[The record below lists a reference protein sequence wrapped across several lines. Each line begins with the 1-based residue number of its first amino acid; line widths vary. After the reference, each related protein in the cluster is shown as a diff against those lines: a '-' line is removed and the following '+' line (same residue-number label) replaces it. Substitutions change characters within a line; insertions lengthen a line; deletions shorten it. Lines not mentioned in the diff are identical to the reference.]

1 MTERALWVA
10 KTGLDAQQ
18 TRMAV
23 ISNNLANVNT
33 TGFKKSRPLF
43 EDLVYQNIR
52 QAGAQSTQ
60 NTQLP
65 TGLQLGTGV
74 RTVATEKLHTQ
85 GNIQQTEN
93 SLDVAISG
101 RGYFQILM
109 PNGDIDYT
117 RDGSFKVD
125 SNGQIV
131 TNTGLPLEPSV
142 TVPPDA
148 KSLTIGRDGIIT
160 VVQPNTPEPLQLGQI
175 QLADFINPAGLEPI
189 GENLFRQ
196 TSASGTPT
204 IGNPGDNEIGT
215 TLQGS
220 LETSNVNVVEE
231 LVNMIE
237 TQRAYEM
244 NSKAISTTD
253 QMLSFVT
260 QQQL

>member
-33 TGFKKSRPLF
+33 TGFKKARPIF
-43 EDLVYQNIR
+43 EDLVYQSMR
-52 QAGAQSTQ
+52 QVGSQTTQ
-60 NTQLP
+60 NTELP

-85 GNIQQTEN
+85 GNILQTEN
-93 SLDVAISG
+93 SLDVAING
-101 RGYFQILM
+101 RGYLQILM
-109 PNGDIDYT
+109 PNGDIQYT
-117 RDGSFKVD
+117 RDGSFKLD
-125 SNGQIV
+125 SQGQIV
-131 TNTGLPLEPSV
+131 TAGGLTLEPNI

-148 KSLTIGRDGIIT
+148 ISVSIGRDGSVN
-160 VVQPNTPEPLQLGQI
+160 VVQPGSAAATNVGQI
-175 QLADFINPAGLEPI
+175 QLADFINPAGLEPV
-189 GENLFRQ
+189 GENLFRE
-196 TSASGTPT
+196 SVASGPPI
-204 IGNPGDNEIGT
+204 IGVPGEDERGYL
-215 TLQGS
+215 LQGA

-253 QMLSFVT
+253 EMLSFVT
-260 QQQL
+260 QQL

>member
-10 KTGLDAQQ
+10 KSGLDAQQ

-33 TGFKKSRPLF
+33 TGFKKGRAIF
-43 EDLVYQNIR
+43 EDLMYQNVR
-52 QAGAQSTQ
+52 QVGAQATQ

-74 RTVATEKLHTQ
+74 RTVATEKIHTQ
-85 GNIQQTEN
+85 GNVQATEN
-93 SLDVAISG
+93 ALDIAING
-101 RGYFQILM
+101 RGFLQILT
-109 PNGDIDYT
+109 PNGDIQYT
-117 RDGSFKVD
+117 RDGSLKLD
-125 SNGQIV
+125 STGQLV
-131 TNTGLPLEPSV
+131 TSGGLTLEPAITVPQDASSV
-142 TVPPDA
+142 T
-148 KSLTIGRDGIIT
+148 IGTDGT
-160 VVQPNTPEPLQLGQI
+160 VSVLQPGNATPVQLGQI
-175 QLADFINPAGLEPI
+175 QTANFVNPTGLEAV
-189 GENLFRQ
+189 GENLYRE
-196 TSASGTPT
+196 TAASGAPILGTP
-204 IGNPGDNEIGT
+204 GQAEYGPL
-215 TLQGS
+215 LQGS

-260 QQQL
+260 QQL

>member
-23 ISNNLANVNT
+23 IANNLANVNT
-33 TGFKKSRPLF
+33 TGFKKSRPIF

-52 QAGAQSTQ
+52 QAGAQTTQ

-65 TGLQLGTGV
+65 SGLQLGTGV

-93 SLDVAISG
+93 SLDIAING
-101 RGYFQILM
+101 RGYLQILM
-109 PNGDIDYT
+109 PNGDINYT
-117 RDGSFKVD
+117 RDGSLKLD
-125 SNGQIV
+125 SEGQLV
-131 TNTGLPLEPSV
+131 TSGGLVLEPAISI
-142 TVPPDA
+142 PNDA
-148 KSLTIGRDGIIT
+148 ISITIGRDGT
-160 VVQPNTPEPLQLGQI
+160 VSVLQPGNAAPTQVGQI
-175 QLADFINPAGLEPI
+175 QTADFINPTGLEPV
-189 GENLFRQ
+189 GENLYRE
-196 TSASGTPT
+196 TVSSGSPIVGTP
-204 IGNPGDNEIGT
+204 GDQEYGAL
-215 TLQGS
+215 LQGS

-231 LVNMIE
+231 LVSMIE

-260 QQQL
+260 QQL